1 MSKNFL
7 TPAET
12 ANSFIG
18 IGEYKAKMP
27 FKKVLVSGFLAGA
40 YIAFAAQLM
49 TTVTHDMSGIFGTGF
64 TSFIGGSVFGIALV
78 LVLVAGSDLFT
89 GNTLLSMG
97 WLNGNLGTKQV
108 LKNWSWVY
116 LGNFIG
122 ALFLVWLI
130 YTANMWSGHE
140 GAVGAKAVAL
150 AYKKTH
156 LSFGEAFVRGMACN
170 WLVCLAVIM
179 VASAKD
185 TISKIVAAWF
195 PVMAFISSG
204 FEHCV
209 ANMFVIPAGITASLD
224 PIVASAVASAHP
236 TWDLTSLNTSAFV
249 FGNLIPVTL
258 GNIFSG
264 AVLVGGI
271 YWFLYVKE
279 ENREYSQLS
288 INWKPIFAF
297 FTTVSMNIYKN
308 YRFTKFKIFKRIKLL
323 KFKFSQL

>member
-1 MSKNFL
+1 MN
-7 TPAET
+7 
-12 ANSFIG
+12 
-18 IGEYKAKMP
+18 M
-27 FKKVLVSGFLAGA
+27 
-40 YIAFAAQLM
+40 
-49 TTVTHDMSGIFGTGF
+49 VTHDMSSVFGLGF

-97 WLNGNLGTKQV
+97 WLNDNLSTRQV
-108 LKNWSWVY
+108 FKNWSWVY
-116 LGNFIG
+116 IGNFIG
-122 ALFLVWLI
+122 AMFLLWLM
-130 YTANMWSGHE
+130 YNSNLWSAHGGE
-140 GAVGAKAVAL
+140 VGANAVAL

-156 LSFGEAFVRGMACN
+156 LTFWEAFIRGIECN

-195 PVMAFISSG
+195 PVMAFIASG

-209 ANMFVIPAGITASLD
+209 ANMFIIPAGITASLD
-224 PIVASAVASAHP
+224 PTVASAVMAHHP
-236 TWDLTSLNTSAFV
+236 SWDLSTLNNSSFI

-264 AVLVGGI
+264 AVLVGGV

-279 ENREYSQLS
+279 ENREYSNIKGAEKALLASFDSLS
-288 INWKPIFAF
+288 NLLILKP
-297 FTTVSMNIYKN
+297 
-308 YRFTKFKIFKRIKLL
+308 YRYIKEFMLNHNHL
-323 KFKFSQL
+323 IK